1 MDNLLRDYLE
11 GTTDSETIESIIN
24 GGSQGY
30 WYGSCGW
37 DIVDNEDSEGQEVN
51 IHYDDMFKLNENE
64 VLLIGGAI

>member
-30 WYGSCGW
+30 WYGGCGW
-37 DIVDNEDSEGQEVN
+37 DIVDKEDSEGQEVN
-51 IHYDDMFKLNENE
+51 IHYDDMFKLNGNE
-64 VLLIGGAI
+64 VLLIGGVI